1 MTYQLKYRNLTKAE
15 LSELEK
21 EFVRFLATHK
31 ITAQDWIRF
40 KEQDEDRVGELIAQ
54 FSDLVFEQVLS
65 KVDYLIWKTPNELR
79 VYHLTPAKIYLI
91 GLINRS
97 ENNRTSTLDFT
108 KNETAAEMMQHLRD
122 SNAKVQLFTAERAYQ
137 VDRKMDAF
145 QLMEQGALIS
155 RDGDLYQLLKDL
167 RSGQLN

>member
-1 MTYQLKYRNLTKAE
+1 MTHQSKYRDLTKAE

-21 EFVRFLATHK
+21 EFVRFLATNK
-31 ITAQDWIRF
+31 VTAQDWQQF
-40 KEQDEDRVGELIAQ
+40 KKNDRQRVGELISQ

-65 KVDYLIWKTPNELR
+65 KVDYLILKKPSELR
-79 VYHLTPAKIYLI
+79 TFHLTPGKIQML

-97 ENNRTSTLDFT
+97 DDDRVTKLDFT
-108 KNETAAEMMQHLRD
+108 KNETATEMMQHLRD
-122 SNAKVQLFTAERAYQ
+122 SNARVQLFTAERAYK

-155 RDGDLYQLLKDL
+155 TDGDLYQLLKDL